1 MHGGAV
7 MQSLLAK
14 FYETVIITLA
24 VFLLLAIT
32 ALGIQSWR
40 ANHFKSEFTLLDAKY
55 KTEVAEAKALAEQA
69 KASAAI
75 KEKQWSEQQLK
86 AEQNYN
92 AKIKQIKSDAD
103 LAQSSADSLSKQLKI
118 ASRRLSSATKE
129 TIIEYTNTS
138 GDILEKCITEYK
150 EVAKA
155 ADGHAADAVRLRE
168 AWPSE

>member
-1 MHGGAV
+1 MIQAF
-7 MQSLLAK
+7 LAK
-14 FYETVIITLA
+14 FYETVIIILA

-40 ANHFKSEFTLLDAKY
+40 INHFKSEFTLLDAKY
-55 KTEVAEAKALAEQA
+55 KTEVAEANALAEQA
-69 KASAAI
+69 KASAAQ

-92 AKIKQIKSDAD
+92 AKIKQIEFDSR
-103 LAQSSADSLSKQLKI
+103 LAYASADSLSKQLKI
-118 ASRRLSSATKE
+118 ASSRLSGTTKE

-138 GDILEKCITEYK
+138 SDILENCITEYRT
-150 EVAKA
+150 VAEKA
-155 ADGHAADAVRLRE
+155 DEHAADAERLRD

>member
-1 MHGGAV
+1 M
-7 MQSLLAK
+7 MQAFLAK
-14 FYETVIITLA
+14 FYETVIIAMA
-24 VFLLLAIT
+24 VFLMLAIT

-40 ANHFKSEFTLLDAKY
+40 VNHFKSEYTLLNAKY

-69 KASAAI
+69 KASASL

-118 ASRRLSSATKE
+118 AGSRLSSASKE
-129 TIIEYTNTS
+129 TIVEYTIANS
-138 GDILEKCITEYK
+138 DILENCITEYRT
-150 EVAKA
+150 VAEK
-155 ADGHAADAVRLRE
+155 ADGHAADAERLRE

>member
-1 MHGGAV
+1 M
-7 MQSLLAK
+7 MQAFLAK
-14 FYETVIITLA
+14 FYETVIIAMA

-40 ANHFKSEFTLLDAKY
+40 VNHFKSEYTLLNAKY
-55 KTEVAEAKALAEQA
+55 KTEVAEARALAEQA
-69 KASAAI
+69 KATAAL

-118 ASRRLSSATKE
+118 AGSRLSSSSKE
-129 TIIEYTNTS
+129 TIVEYTIANS
-138 GDILEKCITEYK
+138 DILENCITEYRT
-150 EVAKA
+150 VAEK
-155 ADGHAADAVRLRE
+155 ADGHAADAERLRE

>member
-1 MHGGAV
+1 MIWIFKAITKWREILIG
-7 MQSLLAK
+7 LLA
-14 FYETVIITLA
+14 
-24 VFLLLAIT
+24 FLLFICI
-32 ALGIQSWR
+32 ALL
-40 ANHFKSEFTLLDAKY
+40 NHKTGQIDKY
-55 KTEVAEAKALAEQA
+55 KHAEIVLQAENAKA
-69 KASAAI
+69 KANSAL

-92 AKIKQIKSDAD
+92 AKIKQIESDSRIAN
-103 LAQSSADSLSKQLKI
+103 ASAISLSKQLKV
-118 ASRRLSSATKE
+118 ANSRLSSATKE

>member
-1 MHGGAV
+1 M
-7 MQSLLAK
+7 MQAFLAK
-14 FYETVIITLA
+14 FYETVIIAMA

-32 ALGIQSWR
+32 VIGIQSWR
-40 ANHFKSEFTLLDAKY
+40 VNHFKSEYTLLNAKY

-69 KASAAI
+69 KASAAL

-118 ASRRLSSATKE
+118 ANSRLPSATKE
-129 TIIEYTNTS
+129 TIVEYTIANS
-138 GDILEKCITEYK
+138 DILENCITEYRT
-150 EVAKA
+150 VAEK
-155 ADGHAADAVRLRE
+155 ADGHAVDAERLIE
-168 AWPSE
+168 YWPSE

>member
-1 MHGGAV
+1 M
-7 MQSLLAK
+7 MQAFLAK

-24 VFLLLAIT
+24 VFLLLAIS
-32 ALGIQSWR
+32 ALGVQSWR
-40 ANHFKSEFTLLDAKY
+40 VNHFKSEYTLLNAKY

-69 KASAAI
+69 KTSAAL

-103 LAQSSADSLSKQLKI
+103 IAQSSADSLSKQLKI
-118 ASRRLSSATKE
+118 AGSRLSSASKE
-129 TIIEYTNTS
+129 TVIEYATANS
-138 GDILEKCITEYK
+138 DILQDCIAEYRTVAEK
-150 EVAKA
+150 
-155 ADGHAADAVRLRE
+155 ADGHAADAERLRD

>member
-1 MHGGAV
+1 M
-7 MQSLLAK
+7 MQVFFAK
-14 FYETVIITLA
+14 FYETIIIAMA

-40 ANHFKSEFTLLDAKY
+40 MSHFKNEYTLLNAKY

-92 AKIKQIKSDAD
+92 AKIKQIESDSL
-103 LAQSSADSLSKQLKI
+103 LASASADSLSKQLKI
-118 ASRRLSSATKE
+118 ASSRLSSASTK
-129 TIIEYTNTS
+129 TIIEYTVANS
-138 GDILEKCITEYK
+138 DILENCINEYRTMA
-150 EVAKA
+150 EN
-155 ADGHAADAVRLRE
+155 ADGHATDAERLSE
-168 AWPSE
+168 AWPAN